1 MIPYLPAL
9 VSCAVEGKILPDPT
23 IHLVQGHLSPVID
36 RQFYWYVNIDKQQ
49 RSLFI
54 ILIKMRKMNNSQWKC
69 YKYVHH
75 TICIPCGSYCKTYK
89 CCIWVG
95 GLQTLIHWEVFI
107 LREKG
112 VWKETFRLGRKVSA
126 VDKGIIILGEK
137 WLDGRL
143 YTRGESDLKGVFII
157 VAEWLKWGLF
167 TGGESV

>member
-9 VSCAVEGKILPDPT
+9 VSCAIEGKILPDPT

-126 VDKGIIILGEK
+126 VDKGIIILGGK
-137 WLDGRL
+137 VIRWASL
-143 YTRGESDLKGVFII
+143 Y
-157 VAEWLKWGLF
+157 
-167 TGGESV
+167 